1 MVCYETHFGQKI
13 AGEFWF
19 LGGQQSHRERGVGWE
34 VAAQTAA
41 LVSDLGSVLNST
53 PQHVC
58 RLSFFI
64 CKMDARIACHSLVL
78 GFGIIPG
85 IVGKQKMEHTQGQ
98 TDKTEKQA
106 QLCLLA
112 VGGGGTPRSHRGD
125 HHGCSDSGSHGQLVH

>member
-1 MVCYETHFGQKI
+1 
-13 AGEFWF
+13 
-19 LGGQQSHRERGVGWE
+19 
-34 VAAQTAA
+34 
-41 LVSDLGSVLNST
+41 
-53 PQHVC
+53 
-58 RLSFFI
+58 
-64 CKMDARIACHSLVL
+64 MDARIACHSLVL

-112 VGGGGTPRSHRGD
+112 VGVGGTPRSHRGD